1 MGIMK
6 ENERRKR
13 RQGKRLDVFLKG
25 RKGFV

>member
-6 ENERRKR
+6 ENERRNR
-13 RQGKRLDVFLKG
+13 RQGKRLDVFLKE